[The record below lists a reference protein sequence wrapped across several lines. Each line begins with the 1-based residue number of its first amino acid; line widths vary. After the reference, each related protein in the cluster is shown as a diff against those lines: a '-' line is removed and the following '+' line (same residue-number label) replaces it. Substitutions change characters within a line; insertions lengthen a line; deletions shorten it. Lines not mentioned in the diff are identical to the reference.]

1 MAVEAYSHTIS
12 GNKAKAVLH
21 ADTKADVTEDLVIDG
36 MPLAFGSLAIT
47 KSFEVG
53 MLGSD
58 GHWSW
63 KE

>member
-1 MAVEAYSHTIS
+1 MAIEAYSHTIS
-12 GNKAKAVLH
+12 GKKAKAVLH
-21 ADTKADVTEDLVIDG
+21 ADTKADVTEDVEIDG

-47 KSFEVG
+47 TSFEVA

-58 GHWSW
+58 GNWHW